1 MSKVET
7 GAKFPLH
14 GALWRLSGGGTR
26 GGEGDKSALK
36 SKSSGEEDASAM
48 DDASA
53 MEGKRDLLWRQKR
66 PTMEDLLGV
75 VGHRDA
81 PGDGGSRDGK
91 VWDACL
97 DPFLDL
103 VEAEARLHELGIELV
118 NNSIG

>member
-1 MSKVET
+1 
-7 GAKFPLH
+7 
-14 GALWRLSGGGTR
+14 
-26 GGEGDKSALK
+26 
-36 SKSSGEEDASAM
+36 
-48 DDASA
+48 
-53 MEGKRDLLWRQKR
+53 
-66 PTMEDLLGV
+66 MEDLLGV